1 MKRNG
6 LYRLNTADIVIAAIV
21 ITVSITP
28 LLYSFN
34 RQKSAAAN
42 IANIYQDNKLVKQV
56 AMGKDS
62 VYKFK
67 NMEIEVNRRRVRIAK
82 SDCARQVCV
91 HTGWIS
97 SPAQTIVCVPNKVLV
112 EIPGGGAGQYDA
124 VSY

>member
-6 LYRLNTADIVIAAIV
+6 LYRLNAADIVIAAIV
-21 ITVSITP
+21 ITVSIAP

-34 RQKSAAAN
+34 SQKSTAAN
-42 IANIYQDNKLVKQV
+42 TANIYQDNKLVKQI
-56 AMGKDS
+56 AMGQDT

-67 NMEIEVNRRRVRIAK
+67 NMEIEVNRGRIRIAK

-97 SPAQTIVCVPNKVLV
+97 SPAQTIVCVPNKVLI